1 MTNQQ
6 DIIKPIDIS
15 PIEAVLDE
23 KGHVSGWKLV
33 VTFDN
38 QNINPPHAKGARVS
52 VEKVKNVLRAK
63 YEFGESVM
71 GRGFERAFLFGDAVL
86 KQIARQNMER

>member
-6 DIIKPIDIS
+6 NIIKPIDIS
-15 PIEAVLDE
+15 PIEVVLNE

-38 QNINPPHAKGARVS
+38 QNIKPPHAKGSRVS
-52 VEKVKNVLRAK
+52 VEKVKKVLRAK
-63 YEFGESVM
+63 YEFSESVM
-71 GRGFERAFLFGDAVL
+71 GRGLEHAFLFGEAML